1 MNSYGPPPV
10 FFRGRHWSA
19 REISGIAL
27 AWREAL
33 GEQFRVSSDLI
44 AMVMANHP
52 EAVALFFALS
62 SLPVPLILLP
72 PDPRAWRSSPPVP
85 PGTPLCLLPSFR
97 TLAHAGEQLGLTV
110 TVLPEPDVLTGL
122 KGEPPPF
129 LTLPGFVLFTSGST
143 GLPKPVYRSTARVLA
158 GISALVG
165 AFHVPPGGGVVG
177 ALPLA
182 YGHGLCHCLVA
193 ATVLQSPL
201 RLLERFDHRAVLSL
215 FASGQYQY
223 WAGTPLMADVLAR
236 CPLPR
241 SQAAP
246 PVCAVGGG
254 RTEAV
259 FHAFLKRFGVPLRRT
274 YGTTEA
280 GFITADTSAPSQ
292 VRPETV
298 GPPLPGV
305 QVSIGDDP
313 REPFRP
319 GQTGRIWVKSPWGME
334 GYGFSPVVEPGE
346 DLEGWWPTS
355 DIGFLDESGYLT
367 LIGRMDDCVKLN
379 SGYLA
384 NLADIAGVLTGCPG
398 VTDVAVVPIDAATGP
413 AIGVLVESDTL
424 SPIELRGHLARSLP
438 PWSHPQVL
446 QVTAQLPRL
455 PGGKPD
461 RRACVVIL
469 EKALFE

>member
-1 MNSYGPPPV
+1 MAGLNPPPV
-10 FFRGRHWSA
+10 VFQGRCWSSSELIGMAVGWRNAVCETFRPLP
-19 REISGIAL
+19 AL
-27 AWREAL
+27 
-33 GEQFRVSSDLI
+33 I
-44 AMVMANHP
+44 TMVMANHP

-62 SLPVPLILLP
+62 SFPVPLILLP
-72 PDPRAWRSSPPVP
+72 PDPKAWRSSPPVP

-97 TLAHAGEQLGLTV
+97 SLAHAGEQLGLTV

-129 LTLPGFVLFTSGST
+129 LTSPGVVLFTSGST
-143 GLPKPVYRSTARVLA
+143 GLPKPVYRATARILA
-158 GISALVG
+158 GISAVFG

-177 ALPLA
+177 ALPLE
-182 YGHGLCHCLVA
+182 YTHGLSQLLA

-201 RLLERFDHRAVLSL
+201 GLLKRFDHRAVLSL
-215 FASGQYQY
+215 FASGHYQY

-246 PVCAVGGG
+246 PVCAIGGG

-280 GFITADTSAPSQ
+280 GFITADTSAPSK

-298 GPPLPGV
+298 GPPVPGV

-319 GQTGRIWVKSPWGME
+319 GQTGRIWVKSPWYLD
-334 GYGFSPVVEPGE
+334 GYGFPPDLEPRE
-346 DLEGWWPTS
+346 DLE
-355 DIGFLDESGYLT
+355 
-367 LIGRMDDCVKLN
+367 
-379 SGYLA
+379 
-384 NLADIAGVLTGCPG
+384 
-398 VTDVAVVPIDAATGP
+398 
-413 AIGVLVESDTL
+413 
-424 SPIELRGHLARSLP
+424 
-438 PWSHPQVL
+438 
-446 QVTAQLPRL
+446 
-455 PGGKPD
+455 
-461 RRACVVIL
+461 
-469 EKALFE
+469 